1 MLQIRFGTFRLLA
14 VAAALWGATTV
25 DAHQLWV
32 ETAEVGR
39 AGQPQQLHVCW
50 GHPGNKETGDGL
62 TRHEG
67 KVSAYRACPGG
78 ERQMLELATGSD
90 SFTAV
95 LTPVEP
101 GYHRVGGEI
110 QIGVLTREFHGI
122 APNTRLVMYGNS
134 SVHISG
140 SEQGVDSPLGL
151 DLEIVPV
158 GSPRNLRPGDLVEVK
173 VLFRGKPI
181 GGRQVEVSLSTM
193 GRESFSD
200 RTQVRGLRWNVASY
214 ADPATGKVSFPLIVP
229 GQHVFYLQYVDETP
243 GQYEGDLQFETDYS
257 RLRRGEAYERTLY
270 VSTFTLNVE
279 DK

>member
-1 MLQIRFGTFRLLA
+1 MLQVRCGAFRLLA

-39 AGQPQQLHVCW
+39 AGQPQQLHVYW

-67 KVSAYRACPGG
+67 KVSAHRTRPGG
-78 ERQMLELATGSD
+78 EREVLELAT
-90 SFTAV
+90 
-95 LTPVEP
+95 

-122 APNTRLVMYGNS
+122 AANTRLVMYGKS
-134 SVHISG
+134 SVHITG
-140 SEQGVDSPLGL
+140 SS
-151 DLEIVPV
+151 
-158 GSPRNLRPGDLVEVK
+158 RNLRPGDLVEVK
-173 VLFRGKPI
+173 VHFRGKPV
-181 GGRQVEVSLSTM
+181 GGRQVEVSLYTM

-200 RTQVRGLRWNVASY
+200 RAQVPGLRWNVASY
-214 ADPATGKVSFPLIVP
+214 ADPATGEVSFPLIVP

-257 RLRRGEAYERTLY
+257 RLRRGETYERTLY
-270 VSTFTLNVE
+270 ISTFTLNV
-279 DK
+279 KAK

>member
-1 MLQIRFGTFRLLA
+1 MLQVRFEAFRLLA
-14 VAAALWGATTV
+14 VGAALWGATAA

-39 AGQPQQLHVCW
+39 AGQSQPLHVCW

-67 KVSAYRACPGG
+67 KVSAYRARPGG
-78 ERQMLELATGSD
+78 ERELLEVAIGSD

-95 LTPVEP
+95 FTPVEP

-110 QIGVLTREFHGI
+110 QIGILTREFHGI
-122 APNTRLVMYGNS
+122 AAHTRLVMSGKS
-134 SVHISG
+134 SVHIAG
-140 SEQGVDSPLGL
+140 SEQGMDTPLGL

-158 GSPRNLRPGDLVEVK
+158 GTPGDLRPGDLAEVK

-181 GGRQVEVSLSTM
+181 GGRQVEVSLNTM

-200 RTQVRGLRWNVASY
+200 RAQVRGLRWSVASY

-229 GQHVFYLQYVDETP
+229 GQHVFYLQYKDETP
-243 GQYEGDLQFETDYS
+243 GRYDGDLQFETDYS
-257 RLRRGEAYERTLY
+257 RLRRGETYERTLY
-270 VSTFTLNVE
+270 ISTFTFDVKDN
-279 DK
+279 